1 MSNSLVAI
9 PAGWPGPAAPRCR
22 PTVFYR
28 PGLWPGP
35 GAHWQRPL
43 ARTAIL
49 MCHGLA
55 TELHLN
61 LQIKVIA
68 GCDKGPLLRQ
78 LFIRHNKTC
87 KYSYGEIMM
96 RKMIRDI
103 LNDPSKRNSKM
114 MISCLSLARAHVK
127 ADQYCVLKTTIIYY
141 LFACS
146 SWNNAKIMG
155 CAKFGAVRAASRKN
169 QLRRGATAALRENP
183 VLAC

>member
-61 LQIKVIA
+61 LQV
-68 GCDKGPLLRQ
+68 P
-78 LFIRHNKTC
+78 
-87 KYSYGEIMM
+87 Y
-96 RKMIRDI
+96 
-103 LNDPSKRNSKM
+103 
-114 MISCLSLARAHVK
+114 
-127 ADQYCVLKTTIIYY
+127 
-141 LFACS
+141 
-146 SWNNAKIMG
+146 AKIMG

>member
-28 PGLWPGP
+28 PGLWSGP

-146 SWNNAKIMG
+146 SWNKLEIHAYPSPTPLQAPEVNNPYWRGFTRINAHG
-155 CAKFGAVRAASRKN
+155 PR
-169 QLRRGATAALRENP
+169 
-183 VLAC
+183 